1 MQGLPAGRCLIIVW
15 VWGRC
20 WDTEKGWGVENK
32 GEMAKELVT
41 FQTRLPD
48 CSKEAA
54 AVGQEGESSAT
65 QAQLGQQ
72 CGHRRCPHL

>member
-1 MQGLPAGRCLIIVW
+1 MLRECQRS
-15 VWGRC
+15 WG
-20 WDTEKGWGVENK
+20 GVENK

-48 CSKEAA
+48 CSGEAA
-54 AVGQEGESSAT
+54 AVGQEAESSAT

-72 CGHRRCPHL
+72 CGQRRCPHL

>member
-1 MQGLPAGRCLIIVW
+1 M
-15 VWGRC
+15 
-20 WDTEKGWGVENK
+20 ENK